1 MERDLRGSELKVRVH
16 LLIEGKVQGVFF
28 RHHTKEKATQER
40 VYGWVKNL
48 PDGRVEAILEGDHP
62 AVERIV
68 EFCSSSPEGSS
79 VTKVEATSEK
89 YLGEFDN
96 FSVKY

>member
-1 MERDLRGSELKVRVH
+1 MKVRVH

-28 RHHTKEKATQER
+28 RQQTKEKALQEG

-62 AVERIV
+62 AVQRIL
-68 EFCSSSPEGSS
+68 EFCSSSPGGSS
-79 VTKVEATSEK
+79 VTKVETTNEK
-89 YLGEFDN
+89 YLDEFDN
-96 FSVKY
+96 FSIKYWR